1 MTVTV
6 KPKTR
11 LVVPSSVRRQAGIKA
26 GDRLEFKVS
35 GGVIAI
41 LPKLP
46 AASEYTAEQR
56 RIISARLAEAE
67 KGPFHGP
74 FTAKQAAAFLRKTLK
89 TRSVKRQQPG

>member
-1 MTVTV
+1 M
-6 KPKTR
+6 KNKTD
-11 LVVPSSVRRQAGIKA
+11 LVVPQSVRRQAGISA

-46 AASEYTAEQR
+46 AATDEYTSEQR
-56 RIISARLAEAE
+56 RIINARLGEAE

-74 FTAKQAAAFLRKTLK
+74 FTAKEASAFLKKRTLK
-89 TRSVKRQQPG
+89 ARRSAKPKQSR